1 MEKKKKRKMPQ
12 RELLE
17 ELEIQNLKLENEKLW
32 EELKKPSHRTKAT
45 KKEKKKK
52 S

>member
-17 ELEIQNLKLENEKLW
+17 ELEIQNLKLENEKL
-32 EELKKPSHRTKAT
+32 
-45 KKEKKKK
+45 
-52 S
+52 